1 MKFIKPYKIFESSQ
15 PYNFTYAGKE
25 GNQYIYYFNDEYE
38 NQFRVEFD
46 HLPENES
53 ELRYLVKDNDKWS
66 YKEVS
71 SNIFRITETLFGSI
85 LPHFIENN
93 DWCQSIIIKGLAS
106 SKEKEEVTKRTKVY
120 LRYLQNN
127 PIKGWSLDRYINEIY
142 LDRN

>member
-1 MKFIKPYKIFESSQ
+1 MKFIKSYKLFESSQ
-15 PYNFTYAGKE
+15 PYNFIYAGKE
-25 GNQYIYYFNDEYE
+25 GAQYIYYFSDEFE

-46 HLPENES
+46 HLPQNES
-53 ELRYLVKDNDKWS
+53 ELRYLVRDNNNWC

-93 DWCQSIIIKGLAS
+93 DWCQMIIIKGLAS
-106 SKEKEEVTKRTKVY
+106 SKEKQEVTRRTKVY
-120 LRYLQNN
+120 WRYLQNN